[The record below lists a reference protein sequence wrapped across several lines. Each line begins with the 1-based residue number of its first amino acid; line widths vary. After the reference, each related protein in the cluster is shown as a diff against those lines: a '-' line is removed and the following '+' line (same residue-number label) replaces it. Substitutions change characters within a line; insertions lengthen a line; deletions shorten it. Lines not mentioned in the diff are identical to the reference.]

1 MSKQAFEEAN
11 EAFVDDKYEEAYEL
25 YTKALTD
32 DDKTD
37 SHFTSKILAARAQCA
52 LKLKKYADALND
64 SNNAI
69 ELDEKNIKAYLRKG
83 TALCNQDLKEEA
95 LKTFVRGLEIDSAD
109 EQLKVWKEKC
119 EKELENKKQL
129 AAATTEKEK
138 PAATAAP
145 VPPPPAKIKH
155 SFYQTDSV
163 LTIQIPIKGLKK
175 DQVQVQTTDTTVGI
189 LIRVLQPSQLSV
201 GTKIPST
208 GNDYSLELDLAYP
221 IDSSRT
227 SFNVTGSNIEIK
239 LYKRQAIQWT
249 SLDAQSLVG
258 KTQPPVPMSR
268 PVAEKAPS
276 YPSSSLRAKD
286 WGQIEAQIKKDE
298 KDNKEDMGD
307 ANTIFQQLYRDSD
320 ENTRRAM
327 NKSMSESGGTCLN
340 MNWEE
345 VSKGK
350 VTCEPPDG
358 MEWKKYD
365 S

>member
-1 MSKQAFEEAN
+1 MSKQTFEEAN

-25 YTKALTD
+25 YTKALTN

-37 SHFTSKILAARAQCA
+37 SHFTSKVLAARAQCA
-52 LKLKKYADALND
+52 LKLKRYTDALND

-69 ELDEKNIKAYLRKG
+69 ELDEKNMKAYLRKG
-83 TALCNQDLKEEA
+83 TALYNQDLKEEA

-109 EQLKVWKEKC
+109 DQLKVWKEKC
-119 EKELENKKQL
+119 EKEVENKKQPT
-129 AAATTEKEK
+129 AATNTEKEK

-145 VPPPPAKIKH
+145 VPPQPAKIKH
-155 SFYQTDSV
+155 SFYQTDTV
-163 LTIQIPIKGLKK
+163 VTIQIPIKGLKK
-175 DQVQVQTTDTTVGI
+175 EQVQVQTTDTT
-189 LIRVLQPSQLSV
+189 LSV
-201 GTKIPST
+201 ETKIPAT
-208 GNDYSLELDLAYP
+208 GNDYSLEFDLAYP

-227 SFNVTGSNIEIK
+227 NFNVTGSNIEIK

-249 SLDAQSLVG
+249 SLDAQSVAG

-268 PVAEKAPS
+268 PVTDKAPS
-276 YPSSSLRAKD
+276 YPSSSQRAKN
-286 WGQIEAQIKKDE
+286 WSQIEAEIKKDE
-298 KDNKEDMGD
+298 KDNKEDTGD
-307 ANTIFQQLYRDSD
+307 ANAIFQQLYRDSD

-327 NKSMSESGGTCLN
+327 NKSMYESGGTCLN